1 MYYATKGAM
10 DEYDSLDIYELGG
23 GTLYTYS
30 KDTDVRIKDLD
41 YIGFEKIL
49 VKNGTFD
56 ELESG
61 DILVASNHY
70 EFYYVDSS
78 GKRASFGWGSVKDKF
93 PNKTCSIKESPG
105 NIYFEDAWSSKKY
118 KYIYRLKEGVA
129 YER

>member
-41 YIGFEKIL
+41 YIGFEKIP
-49 VKNGTFD
+49 VKSGTFD

-61 DILVASNHY
+61 DILVSSNHY

-78 GKRASFGWGSVKDKF
+78 GKRTSFGWGSVKDKF
-93 PNKTCSIKESPG
+93 PNKNCSLKEVPG
-105 NIYFEDAWSSKKY
+105 QSYFHCAGFGNKEF
-118 KYIYRLKEGVA
+118 KYIYRL
-129 YER
+129 R